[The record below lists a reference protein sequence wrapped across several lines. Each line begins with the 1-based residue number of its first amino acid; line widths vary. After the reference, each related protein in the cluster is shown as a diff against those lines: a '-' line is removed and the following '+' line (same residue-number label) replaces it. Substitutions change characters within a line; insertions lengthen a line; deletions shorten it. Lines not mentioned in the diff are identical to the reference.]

1 VVVSDD
7 DEDEEGDQAES
18 DDAEEQDDADA
29 SDYEDDEGDEDAEAE
44 NDDGDGDA
52 ENDDGAGDGD
62 AENDAGAGDGDEE
75 AVRRRAPEDDDE
87 ADDPDKA
94 RVPKPGV
101 TCSFSSLHRCYKPC
115 RGARACLVGNCCR
128 VCVL

>member
-1 VVVSDD
+1 MVVSDD

-52 ENDDGAGDGD
+52 ENDD
-62 AENDAGAGDGDEE
+62 GAGDGDEE